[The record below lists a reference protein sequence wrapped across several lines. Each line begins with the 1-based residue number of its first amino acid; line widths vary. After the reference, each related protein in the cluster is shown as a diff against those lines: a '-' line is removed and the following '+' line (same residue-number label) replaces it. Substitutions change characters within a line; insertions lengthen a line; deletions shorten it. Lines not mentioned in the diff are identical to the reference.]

1 MLLKVKSKN
10 NSDMKEKIKLTHEQ
24 IQKIAEGINVICFKR
39 NPKKPDEY
47 VLLEYPRVDVFHQS
61 CIWKDPSFDYD
72 HQKEVKQT
80 FLSFEA
86 EHTYG
91 AKELFKPSLAEVIQ
105 AMPLDLIGKV
115 NAFTIKYDGFTED
128 YSKHKSVVT
137 PYLIGA
143 KIAKIPPV
151 KDKKEECSLH
161 PSLLK
166 IGDLVGTVLDK
177 YCRVSIDVVM
187 PNMNL
192 KYVWQGILD
201 DVPEEYLN
209 CSFRPIDIVTDFED
223 RIHLIVN

>member
-1 MLLKVKSKN
+1 M
-10 NSDMKEKIKLTHEQ
+10 EKIEFTKEQ
-24 IQKIAEGINVICFKR
+24 IEKIAEGISAICFKR
-39 NPKKPDEY
+39 DPKNPDEY
-47 VLLEYPRVDVFHQS
+47 VLLEYPKVNVFNQS
-61 CIWKDPSFDYD
+61 CVWKDPSFDYN

-86 EHTYG
+86 EHTFG

-161 PSLLK
+161 LSSLK

-177 YCRVSIDVVM
+177 YCRVSIDAVM

-192 KYVWQGILD
+192 EYIWQGTLD

>member
-1 MLLKVKSKN
+1 
-10 NSDMKEKIKLTHEQ
+10 MKDKINLTHDQ

-61 CIWKDPSFDYD
+61 CTWKDPSFDYD

-143 KIAKIPPV
+143 KIAKIPPA

-161 PSLLK
+161 PSSLK

-177 YCRVSIDVVM
+177 YCWVSIDVVM

-192 KYVWQGILD
+192 QPVWQSTLD

-209 CSFRPIDIVTDFED
+209 RSFRPINIVTDFED

>member
-1 MLLKVKSKN
+1 
-10 NSDMKEKIKLTHEQ
+10 MKEKIKLTHEQ
-24 IQKIAEGINVICFKR
+24 IQKIAEGINGIWFKR

-161 PSLLK
+161 PSSLK
-166 IGDLVGTVLDK
+166 IGDLVGTVLNK

-187 PNMNL
+187 PDMRL
-192 KYVWQGILD
+192 ESVWQSTLD
-201 DVPEEYLN
+201 DVPKEYLN
-209 CSFRPIDIVTDFED
+209 RSFRPIDIVTDFED

>member
-1 MLLKVKSKN
+1 M
-10 NSDMKEKIKLTHEQ
+10 EKIEFTKEQ
-24 IQKIAEGINVICFKR
+24 IEKIAEGISAICFR
-39 NPKKPDEY
+39 RDPKNPDEY
-47 VLLEYPRVDVFHQS
+47 VLLEYPKVNVFNQS
-61 CIWKDPSFDYD
+61 CVWNDPSFDYN
-72 HQKEVKQT
+72 HHKEVKQT

-86 EHTYG
+86 EHTFG

-115 NAFTIKYDGFTED
+115 NAFTIKHDGFTED
-128 YSKHKSVVT
+128 GSKHKSVVT

-151 KDKKEECSLH
+151 KDKKEECRLH
-161 PSLLK
+161 PSSLK

-187 PNMNL
+187 PNMHIEP
-192 KYVWQGILD
+192 VWQSTLG

-209 CSFRPIDIVTDFED
+209 CSFRPIYVFTDFYDE
-223 RIHLIVN
+223 IHLIVN

>member
-1 MLLKVKSKN
+1 M
-10 NSDMKEKIKLTHEQ
+10 EKIEFTKEQ
-24 IQKIAEGINVICFKR
+24 IEKIAKGIGVICFR
-39 NPKKPDEY
+39 RDPKKPDEY

-61 CIWKDPSFDYD
+61 CVWEDPSFDYN

-86 EHTYG
+86 EHTFG

-128 YSKHKSVVT
+128 CSKHKSVVT

-161 PSLLK
+161 PSSLK

-187 PNMNL
+187 PDMCL
-192 KYVWQGILD
+192 EPVWQSTLD

-209 CSFRPIDIVTDFED
+209 RSFRPINIVTDFED
-223 RIHLIVN
+223 KIHLIVN

>member
-1 MLLKVKSKN
+1 M
-10 NSDMKEKIKLTHEQ
+10 EKIEFTKEQ
-24 IQKIAEGINVICFKR
+24 IEKIAEGISAICFKR
-39 NPKKPDEY
+39 DPKNPDEY
-47 VLLEYPRVDVFHQS
+47 VLLEYPKVNVFNQS
-61 CIWKDPSFDYD
+61 CVWNDPSFDYN

-80 FLSFEA
+80 FPSFEA
-86 EHTYG
+86 EHTFG

-115 NAFTIKYDGFTED
+115 NAFTIKHDGFTED
-128 YSKHKSVVT
+128 GSKHKSIVT

-151 KDKKEECSLH
+151 KDKKEECRLH
-161 PSLLK
+161 PSSLK

-187 PNMNL
+187 PNMHIEP
-192 KYVWQGILD
+192 VWQSTLG

-209 CSFRPIDIVTDFED
+209 CSFRPIYIFTDFYDE
-223 RIHLIVN
+223 IHLIVN

>member
-1 MLLKVKSKN
+1 MIN
-10 NSDMKEKIKLTHEQ
+10 NSDMKEKIKLTHDQ

-161 PSLLK
+161 PSSLK

-177 YCRVSIDVVM
+177 YCWVSIDVVM

-192 KYVWQGILD
+192 QPVWQSTLD

-209 CSFRPIDIVTDFED
+209 RSFRPINIVTDFED

>member
-1 MLLKVKSKN
+1 
-10 NSDMKEKIKLTHEQ
+10 MKEKIKLTHEQ

-72 HQKEVKQT
+72 HQKEVKKT

-128 YSKHKSVVT
+128 CSKHKSVVT

-161 PSLLK
+161 PSSLK

-177 YCRVSIDVVM
+177 YCRVSIDAVM

-192 KYVWQGILD
+192 EYIWQGTLD

>member
-1 MLLKVKSKN
+1 MEN
-10 NSDMKEKIKLTHEQ
+10 IEFTNEQ
-24 IQKIAEGINVICFKR
+24 IEKIAEGISVICFR
-39 NPKKPDEY
+39 RDPKNPDEY
-47 VLLEYPRVDVFHQS
+47 VLLEYPKVNVFNQS
-61 CIWKDPSFDYD
+61 CVWKDPSFDYN
-72 HQKEVKQT
+72 HHKEVKQT

-86 EHTYG
+86 EHTFG

-128 YSKHKSVVT
+128 GSKHKSIVT
-137 PYLIGA
+137 PYLIGT

-151 KDKKEECSLH
+151 NDKNEECRLH
-161 PSLLK
+161 PSSLK

-187 PNMNL
+187 PNMRL
-192 KYVWQGILD
+192 EPVWQSTLN

-223 RIHLIVN
+223 KIHLIVN

>member
-1 MLLKVKSKN
+1 MIN

-24 IQKIAEGINVICFKR
+24 IQKIAEGVNVICFKR

-91 AKELFKPSLAEVIQ
+91 AKELFKPSLAEAIQ

-161 PSLLK
+161 PSSLK
-166 IGDLVGTVLDK
+166 IVDLVGTVLDK
-177 YCRVSIDVVM
+177 YCRVSIDAVM

-192 KYVWQGILD
+192 QPVWQGTLD

-209 CSFRPIDIVTDFED
+209 RSFRPIDVVKDFED
-223 RIHLIVN
+223 CIHLIVN